1 MKPTKVILCLAVAAT
16 LLAGCRKHE
25 TNTFSFNASIEQLSN
40 NDAKTHLVGEHWIYW
55 VEMDAISINSNT
67 GGENDPAEGLLL
79 NHGSA
84 NYSEYNAVFEST
96 LEWNSEY
103 FCALYPHRPSN
114 KITHVADVS
123 IKTFKD
129 VIIDLPAEQRYATD
143 TSFDHN
149 VMPMVAWYGG
159 TPTGEPYTS
168 PNLDFHSLGGIVRL
182 QIFNPID
189 IPDMKINSIEIS
201 SNGRDNK
208 QLKGLFNVVDHN
220 TFDPHLE
227 GTSNTEA
234 DRTITITTPTGGI
247 SFPENQLI
255 TFYLVLPALK
265 GMDDSTVYQLK
276 MTIHSTAGN
285 CTKNFTVPIRRN
297 GITYMRA
304 IGIDDWYSGTAET
317 GLSGNGTQERP
328 FKIYNLADLR
338 KVREAFH
345 TTPVT
350 INGQT
355 VDENTWF
362 RIMTSNIVLT
372 ESSWVAKDGS
382 GSWNTGIENFRGH
395 MTYYGTN
402 SSTPGITNNSRLP
415 IFQSISE
422 NSVVE
427 GLTVKCDI
435 AGGSSFSHSPLCFTN
450 NGTIKD
456 CHVTTPGSTGLSW
469 EISASN
475 TGLAGICVNNEATG
489 VIQGCGCS
497 AKMACNNRRIA
508 GICFLNRGII
518 KECYAASPTTG
529 SQNLAERTPTR
540 FAGICDTSAPG
551 SVIQDCYFA
560 ARITDAT
567 YPCAGIVSA
576 NRGNVTHC
584 YASENA
590 LIISSSSAAG
600 IVGTN
605 YDGTVDYCWSEAT
618 LRARYAGMIAFQ
630 IDGGKFINCFCND
643 ELAMITLT
651 ANAGEHYAGGFAAE
665 MTSGSIENCFIY
677 MSHINL
683 LDNTGITGGLV
694 GKLTAGTVKNCYVYE
709 SYSPT
714 HNLFGTKGEYAT
726 IENSHVV
733 MGSGTV
739 SGISNWTTGQLTNM
753 QSALNSH
760 IPSGGK
766 EWEGAVNYVESPATA
781 AVPPHLK
788 AYVVSS
794 SKKRHR

>member
-1 MKPTKVILCLAVAAT
+1 MAVV
-16 LLAGCRKHE
+16 LLAGCVRDEKA
-25 TNTFSFNASIEQLSN
+25 TFNFKARIEQLDN
-40 NDAKTHLVGEHWIYW
+40 GEAKTHLVGERWIYW
-55 VEMDAISINSNT
+55 VDWETISINTNMS
-67 GGENDPAEGLLL
+67 GEKEPAEAVLL
-79 NHGSA
+79 NSGSED
-84 NYSEYNAVFEST
+84 YSEYNAVFEAT
-96 LEWNSEY
+96 MEADAEY
-103 FCALYPHRPSN
+103 FCALYPYRVN
-114 KITHVADVS
+114 NRITHSATTS

-129 VIIDLPAEQRYATD
+129 VVIDLPAEQMYAND

-168 PNLDFHSLGGIVRL
+168 PNLDFHALGGIVRL
-182 QIFNPID
+182 QVYNPIS
-189 IPDMKINSIEIS
+189 IPDMKINSIDIS
-201 SNGRDNK
+201 SDGRDNR

-220 TFDPHLE
+220 TFDPYLD
-227 GTSNTEA
+227 GTSSAVE
-234 DRTITITTPTGGI
+234 DRTITITTPAGGVD
-247 SFPENQLI
+247 FPQNQLL
-255 TFYLVLPALK
+255 TFYLVLPALT
-265 GMDDSTVYQLK
+265 GMDDSTVYSLK
-276 MTIHSTAGN
+276 MTLHSTAGN

-304 IGIDDWYSGTAET
+304 IGIDNWSNGAAET
-317 GLSGNGTQERP
+317 GLVGNGTEARP
-328 FKIYNLADLR
+328 FKIYTIDDLK
-338 KVREAFH
+338 KVRDAFH
-345 TTPVT
+345 ATPVV
-350 INGQT
+350 INGKT
-355 VDENTWF
+355 VDEDTWF
-362 RIMTSNIVLT
+362 RIMTSNIVLD
-372 ESSWVAKDGS
+372 EASWVARPG
-382 GSWNTGIENFRGH
+382 GGYLTYGIENFKGH

-402 SSTPGITNNSRLP
+402 SSTPGITNNSSLP
-415 IFQSISE
+415 IFQSIAA

-427 GLTVKCDI
+427 GLTVKCDVSN
-435 AGGSSFSHSPLCFTN
+435 GSTGSHSPLCITN

-456 CHVTTPGSTGLSW
+456 CHVTTPGSTGLVW
-469 EISASN
+469 ETGAANS
-475 TGLAGICVNNEATG
+475 GLAGICVYNEATG
-489 VIQGCGCS
+489 TIQGCGCS
-497 AKMACNNRRIA
+497 AKMACLNRSIA
-508 GICFLNRGII
+508 GICLLNRGTI
-518 KECYAASPTTG
+518 KECYTASPTTG
-529 SQNLAERTPTR
+529 SQNLAEKAPTR
-540 FAGICDTSAPG
+540 FAGICDTAAPG
-551 SVIQDCYFA
+551 SVIRDCYFA
-560 ARITDAT
+560 ARINDAT

-576 NRGNVTHC
+576 NRGDVTHC

-605 YDGTVDYCWSEAT
+605 YDGTVDYCWSEAS

-643 ELAMITLT
+643 GLAMITLT
-651 ANAGEHYAGGFAAE
+651 ANAGDHYAGGFAAE

-714 HNLFGTKGEYAT
+714 HNLFGTKGEYTT

-739 SGISNWTTGQLTNM
+739 SGISNWTTAQLTNM

-766 EWEGAVNYVESPATA
+766 EWEGAVDYVESPATA
-781 AVPPHLK
+781 AVPPQLK
-788 AYVVSS
+788 PYTVSS